1 MSIKEI
7 INNQQLQDKKCLV
20 LFDKPIID
28 TPRPPKPPKQSKI
41 DLLLQEFR
49 EFKKEQQQ
57 FNQQIVKR
65 LDKIDTRLDNIVT
78 LNNLKE

>member
-1 MSIKEI
+1 MGIKEI

-28 TPRPPKPPKQSKI
+28 IPRPPKPPKQSKI

-57 FNQQIVKR
+57 FNQKIIER
-65 LDKIDTRLDNIVT
+65 LNNIVT